1 LNKQAITS
9 VIKSWSEEVGGECKP
24 SAVCTAVAD
33 SGLMTFHHCAEKIQ
47 SLLQTGEI
55 KIEPQGR
62 GLYVP

>member
-1 LNKQAITS
+1 
-9 VIKSWSEEVGGECKP
+9 VGGECKP